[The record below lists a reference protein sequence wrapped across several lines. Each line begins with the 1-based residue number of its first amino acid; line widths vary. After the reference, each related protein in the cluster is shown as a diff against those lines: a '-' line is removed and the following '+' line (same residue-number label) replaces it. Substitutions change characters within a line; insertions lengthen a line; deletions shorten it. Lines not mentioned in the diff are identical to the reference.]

1 MKLLSLHASNFKKL
15 KFKQPLTFTEGIVLI
30 TGLNESGKSTILDAI
45 LYGLYGRMIKPNQK
59 PSNEEIISYGSGEA
73 QVRLEFSIGDRKYRV
88 VREIHK
94 TRANTAK
101 LYEVKQDGALKNI
114 ATTVNE
120 TTEEIERLL
129 GGITYNE
136 IVASSVVAQ
145 KDLERLI
152 KQRLDDRRKVI
163 NVFLNLDSFNKV
175 QDSLGEERVRL
186 EGKARTPGQLTVER
200 QALEALT
207 EQMKGYKDQEVQL
220 SGLAE
225 KVEKLKLELKNFEKQ
240 FDETDRLHR
249 TLNEYEEALDLEE
262 ALTKEKDGKAELEN
276 SLGRQLASISNLR
289 TELEQVQGQLKDYD
303 GLDEVGPALTR
314 AAEELEAVRESELLL
329 NQSIERQNQLKAG
342 IEEKRRELP
351 RHKGPSATAPSSSR
365 VWTYLAATGALGAGA
380 VLSFFLSLVLAAVVL
395 GSLAVVSLILL
406 ARQIAS
412 LSRAAEVS
420 DEKQEALAGLE
431 LVRSRE
437 TELAEVEQ
445 KLSVFRGR
453 VSDGSQQVIED
464 LRSIPRYTSALENV
478 ENAKDALGEASTL
491 FETDERSR
499 SVLEERAKLLTRQ
512 LREEPEI
519 RSRLQTTREEI
530 EVING
535 KLAGIQRPTL
545 PADVVFSEDLLAET
559 GKYRD
564 SLNESVSRVRT
575 QIEEATAR
583 QLEIK
588 TFLEENKNIEGKVEA
603 QQRKVRLLEK
613 ELAVVKFSVRGLE
626 QTSESLRNR
635 VKPQVERYMGLI
647 LPAITSGRYKAVE
660 LDDDYTVR
668 VFDPEAGE
676 FKPKEVFSGGTEDQL
691 LLAMRLAFALALIP
705 QAKGQSPEF
714 LFLDEPLGS
723 SDRIRRE
730 GIVTLLQKELSRNFK
745 QIFLISHVGD
755 LEAEADTIIQM
766 ENGTVREVIG
776 RKPSLPQ
783 PVQLPA

>member
-1 MKLLSLHASNFKKL
+1 
-15 KFKQPLTFTEGIVLI
+15 
-30 TGLNESGKSTILDAI
+30 
-45 LYGLYGRMIKPNQK
+45 MIKPNQK

-101 LYEVKQDGALKNI
+101 LYEVRQDGALKNI

-207 EQMKGYKDQEVQL
+207 EQMKGYKDQEAQL

-303 GLDEVGPALTR
+303 GLDEIGPALTR

-603 QQRKVRLLEK
+603 QQHKVRLLEK

>member
-30 TGLNESGKSTILDAI
+30 TGLNESGKSTVLDAI

-94 TRANTAK
+94 TRTNTAK

-535 KLAGIQRPTL
+535 KLAGIQHPTL

-705 QAKGQSPEF
+705 QAKGQTPEF

-730 GIVTLLQKELSRNFK
+730 GIVTLLQKELSQNFK

-755 LEAEADTIIQM
+755 LEAEADTIVQM

-783 PVQLPA
+783 LVQLPA

>member
-1 MKLLSLHASNFKKL
+1 
-15 KFKQPLTFTEGIVLI
+15 
-30 TGLNESGKSTILDAI
+30 
-45 LYGLYGRMIKPNQK
+45 
-59 PSNEEIISYGSGEA
+59 
-73 QVRLEFSIGDRKYRV
+73 V

-730 GIVTLLQKELSRNFK
+730 GIVTLLQKELSQNFK

>member
-1 MKLLSLHASNFKKL
+1 
-15 KFKQPLTFTEGIVLI
+15 
-30 TGLNESGKSTILDAI
+30 
-45 LYGLYGRMIKPNQK
+45 
-59 PSNEEIISYGSGEA
+59 
-73 QVRLEFSIGDRKYRV
+73 V

-94 TRANTAK
+94 TRTNTAK

-303 GLDEVGPALTR
+303 GLDEIGPVLTR

-530 EVING
+530 EVIDG

-730 GIVTLLQKELSRNFK
+730 GIVTLLQKELSQNFK

>member
-1 MKLLSLHASNFKKL
+1 MKLLSLHASNFKRL
-15 KFKQPLTFTEGIVLI
+15 NFKQPLTFTEGIVLI
-30 TGLNESGKSTILDAI
+30 TGLNESGKSTVLDAI

-303 GLDEVGPALTR
+303 GLDEIGPALTR
-314 AAEELEAVRESELLL
+314 AAKELEGVRESELLL
-329 NQSIERQNQLKAG
+329 NQSIERQNQLKAR

>member
-1 MKLLSLHASNFKKL
+1 LKLLSLHASNFKKL

-30 TGLNESGKSTILDAI
+30 TGLNESGKSAILDAI

-73 QVRLEFSIGDRKYRV
+73 QVRLEFSIGNRKYRV

-120 TTEEIERLL
+120 TTEEIERLF

-303 GLDEVGPALTR
+303 GLDEIGPALTR
-314 AAEELEAVRESELLL
+314 AAEELEAVREYELLL

-730 GIVTLLQKELSRNFK
+730 GIVTLLQKELSQNFK